1 MDETTNMKLKKPV
14 ENEYISIEII
24 NENMDIIDT
33 GMKEISDSVDAPVF
47 DDSGSV
53 VGITNKTTLLA
64 SFVSKMTLV
73 QFLRNVKAGFKLVSF
88 VGDIVNNCVTDN
100 ANLPLSAA
108 QGKKLMDLY
117 TVLNTKIGAKVAV
130 VSFVKSS
137 IPIAAGADFYAY
149 IPIDIDTTDVI
160 WAFPV
165 LTDAPGD
172 NCTKVNISTCVWQD
186 KSKRIYVNGCNLA
199 SGTANISLAGVLIA
213 IR

>member
-1 MDETTNMKLKKPV
+1 MANFPIDENQETLELELRKIETSDPVHADIYNALFQKLINNDAFLERLADKMIRQAMISHVLDSNNAGMVLGADVGPKITT
-14 ENEYISIEII
+14 
-24 NENMDIIDT
+24 
-33 GMKEISDSVDAPVF
+33 
-47 DDSGSV
+47 
-53 VGITNKTTLLA
+53 ITDGLQRAL
-64 SFVSKMTLV
+64 
-73 QFLRNVKAGFKLVSF
+73 
-88 VGDIVNNCVTDN
+88 D
-100 ANLPLSAA
+100 
-108 QGKKLMDLY
+108 
-117 TVLNTKIGAKVAV
+117 VLNTKIGAKVAV
-130 VSFVKSS
+130 VSFEKSS

-165 LTDAPGD
+165 LIDAPGD

>member
-1 MDETTNMKLKKPV
+1 MKPACWEACFLYPCPTV
-14 ENEYISIEII
+14 EHS
-24 NENMDIIDT
+24 
-33 GMKEISDSVDAPVF
+33 
-47 DDSGSV
+47 
-53 VGITNKTTLLA
+53 
-64 SFVSKMTLV
+64 
-73 QFLRNVKAGFKLVSF
+73 
-88 VGDIVNNCVTDN
+88 NNC
-100 ANLPLSAA
+100 LLLLCRLFLKPS
-108 QGKKLMDLY
+108 GHY
-117 TVLNTKIGAKVAV
+117 TKIGAKVAV
-130 VSFVKSS
+130 VSFIKSS

-160 WAFPV
+160 WAFPI

>member
-1 MDETTNMKLKKPV
+1 ML
-14 ENEYISIEII
+14 YH
-24 NENMDIIDT
+24 
-33 GMKEISDSVDAPVF
+33 
-47 DDSGSV
+47 
-53 VGITNKTTLLA
+53 GITVEHSCNCMLLLCKL
-64 SFVSKMTLV
+64 FLV
-73 QFLRNVKAGFKLVSF
+73 PSGH
-88 VGDIVNNCVTDN
+88 
-100 ANLPLSAA
+100 
-108 QGKKLMDLY
+108 Y
-117 TVLNTKIGAKVAV
+117 TKIGAKVAV
-130 VSFVKSS
+130 VSFIKSS

-160 WAFPV
+160 WAFPI